1 MEAHTEAA
9 RYKNIEPN
17 VSVVGPAKEKNNNNN
32 EYFYKVILYESH
44 NAKLNILTPVCRSA
58 IQLIE
63 LTIPELY
70 GLLNQR
76 L

>member
-9 RYKNIEPN
+9 RYENIEFN
-17 VSVVGPAKEKNNNNN
+17 VSFVGPAKEKNNNNN

-63 LTIPELY
+63 FTIPELY